1 MNDFG
6 ERLKDL
12 RVQNDMTQEDVAS
25 KLFVTK
31 QAVSRWENGNCL
43 PDVATLGKL
52 AELFDVNIDYLL
64 TGNDNVKIEKE
75 IEIVEKEKIVE
86 VEKEKIVEVE
96 KPLSDEDKERML
108 YKFNRIKG
116 SLYVYYCLI
125 VSFIIITV
133 IFSIKSPYALIAGAF
148 ALLVAIPATIYTH
161 KLYKKEK
168 EAIRKYDETINND
181 NNNNNN
187 EIINKKDND

>member
-1 MNDFG
+1 MDFG

-12 RVQNDMTQEDVAS
+12 RMQKNMTQEDVAS

-64 TGNDNVKIEKE
+64 TGNENVKIEKE
-75 IEIVEKEKIVE
+75 IEII
-86 VEKEKIVEVE
+86 EKEKIVEVE
-96 KPLSDEDKERML
+96 KPLTDEDKERML

-125 VSFIIITV
+125 VGFTIITI

-148 ALLVAIPATIYTH
+148 ALLITIPATIYTR

-168 EAIRKYDETINND
+168 EAIKKYDETINND
-181 NNNNNN
+181 NNNNND

>member
-1 MNDFG
+1 MDFG

-12 RVQNDMTQEDVAS
+12 RVQKEMTQEDVAS

-64 TGNDNVKIEKE
+64 TGNENIKV
-75 IEIVEKEKIVE
+75 VEKETV

-96 KPLSDEDKERML
+96 KPLTEQDLYALQLYHFEYWRRYYGAIFASIMSYIMTLIML
-108 YKFNRIKG
+108 IC
-116 SLYVYYCLI
+116 V
-125 VSFIIITV
+125 IITFDRKIILPLFFIMMFFFGILGTVAV
-133 IFSIKSPYALIAGAF
+133 I
-148 ALLVAIPATIYTH
+148 VAVKNKDKYKAA
-161 KLYKKEK
+161 KKEVEEKAGK
-168 EAIRKYDETINND
+168 EIGWFYF
-181 NNNNNN
+181 
-187 EIINKKDND
+187 KD

>member
-52 AELFDVNIDYLL
+52 AEIFDVNIDYLL
-64 TGNDNVKIEKE
+64 IGNDNVKIEKE

-96 KPLSDEDKERML
+96 KPLSDEEIERIL
-108 YKFNRIKG
+108 DRYKHIK
-116 SLYVYYCLI
+116 LKMWLN
-125 VSFIIITV
+125 
-133 IFSIKSPYALIAGAF
+133 IFSIIAF
-148 ALLVAIPATIYTH
+148 AIAFIVWCTFKSWGAIVPGICFLAFIPASIYSYR
-161 KLYKKEK
+161 LYKKEK
-168 EAIRKYDETINND
+168 KTVD
-181 NNNNNN
+181 NYLEDN
-187 EIINKKDND
+187 E